1 MKPFHWIVV
10 GVSLFGCAS
19 APSTPDWVNGKS
31 AKYPDNQ
38 YLCLLYTS
46 PSPRDS

>member
-1 MKPFHWIVV
+1 MKPWLWIVAA

-19 APSTPDWVNGKS
+19 TPSTPDWVNGKS

-38 YLCLLYTS
+38 YLVG
-46 PSPRDS
+46 RGQADAQ